1 MVLWTD
7 FLALGLVALVLVMFR
22 VVGPPQ
28 GGLPR
33 QVARLV
39 LALEVMVVLLL
50 VVMVLMVRVQ

>member
-1 MVLWTD
+1 MILWTD
-7 FLALGLVALVLVMFR
+7 FVAMGLVVAVLVGLR
-22 VVGPPQ
+22 VVAPRRELPQ
-28 GGLPR
+28 